1 MKTIELTSRS
11 LSLLELLRIAHREP
25 VLIRT
30 PSGDE
35 YVLGAVDAFERE
47 VELMHLS
54 PELQA
59 PCRAQERT
67 RYHVARLDSKSACL
81 KLVNNTAYMIP

>member
-11 LSLLELLRIAHREP
+11 LSLPELLRIAHREP

-47 VELMHLS
+47 VELMRLS

-59 PCRAQERT
+59 LLAERRNERGT
-67 RYHVARLDSKSACL
+67 VSLDSIRNQLA
-81 KLVNNTAYMIP
+81 

>member
-11 LSLLELLRIAHREP
+11 LSLPELLRIAHREP

-35 YVLGAVDAFERE
+35 YVLSAVDAFERE
-47 VELMHLS
+47 VELMRLS

-59 PCRAQERT
+59 LLAERRNERGT
-67 RYHVARLDSKSACL
+67 VSLDSIRNQLA
-81 KLVNNTAYMIP
+81 

>member
-11 LSLLELLRIAHREP
+11 LSLPKLLRIAHHEP

-35 YVLGAVDAFERE
+35 YVLGAVNAFERE
-47 VELMHLS
+47 VELMRLS

-59 PCRAQERT
+59 LLAERRNERGT
-67 RYHVARLDSKSACL
+67 VSLDSIRNQLA
-81 KLVNNTAYMIP
+81 